1 MPEEKGACYEWKTA
15 NKERMEWDGI
25 EWNGTK
31 KDRME
36 CGGIDI
42 ERMISAGKGRSDY
55 VRPWQLS

>member
-1 MPEEKGACYEWKTA
+1 MGW
-15 NKERMEWDGI
+15 NRMEWDGT

-42 ERMISAGKGRSDY
+42 ERMISAGNGRSDD
-55 VRPWQLS
+55 VQIQFGWNGRRKKVHASLLR